1 MEWID
6 IVSKIGAAL
15 VTLIAVFKFIRSEMR
30 RLCRWLRIRGAG
42 SHSKKSGS

>member
-6 IVSKIGAAL
+6 FVSKIGAAL
-15 VTLIAVFKFIRSEMR
+15 VTLIAVFKFVRSEIR

-42 SHSKKSGS
+42 SSSKKPGS

>member
-6 IVSKIGAAL
+6 FVSKISATLAA
-15 VTLIAVFKFIRSEMR
+15 LIAVFKFVRFEIK

-42 SHSKKSGS
+42 SQSKKSGS